1 MVHLIPVRLISA
13 RRRAATRAA
22 ALAGCLALGG
32 SLLVATT
39 PTSAFGADAAEQVR
53 VDFSAP
59 TGAVHG
65 GATGVLYGLSD
76 HEVPTTAV
84 VAGAAPRTVTQMPEG
99 GLQHPNGGALSVSE
113 TFFAAG
119 GDDIYINIQDYYPKW
134 GYANAEDPPNT
145 YPGQADFLDKV
156 RTVVERVAREADP
169 DELDRYVFTPF
180 NEPDWIWY
188 GDWSAQRE
196 RFLADWEAAYELIH
210 EIIPGAR
217 IAGLGEANYNPQR
230 VTDFMTWAAERDVLP
245 DIMTWHELD
254 GEDLGTFSGHLE
266 HFRALEESLG
276 LPETPVNITEYS
288 PWRSD
293 TGVPGRMI
301 RWISLFETHKVD
313 AEMAYWTAAGNL
325 SDHTSRTQGG
335 NGAWWLL
342 KWYGDLTGQTVDMTV
357 PQPETPGTLQGLAA
371 LDEDRRTGTVLLG
384 GTDQAVTVDVEGLAP
399 SVFGTEVDVRLE
411 RTRFTGQEGLGG
423 APQTLSVDRVRVG
436 ADGTLDVDVPAGTE
450 MDAYQVTITPSAKGP
465 VPAADAAWS
474 QRTEAEAMRLGGG
487 AYAATQEGT
496 YATSG
501 GQDVR
506 GLNTAA
512 GSLTWDVDVAAA
524 GTYRLDVYHGTGA
537 TVPGQ
542 SRSRTSGRHALYV
555 GDRLDQVVQYSST
568 LTDTYK
574 GLTSVLVELPAGT
587 STLSL
592 RTSADGGASALP
604 GSDLAI
610 DVVDLVAV
618 DGPETSA
625 YPSSSARTTG
635 DATVRPSDGGRLHL
649 APGARAEFFVV
660 AQEDGYYTLDVD
672 TGSAAGGGAYG
683 LAVDGRAIEGAA
695 TRPGR
700 DGRTTV
706 TLHLGRGMHQ
716 VHITAE
722 RRLGIDGL
730 RLTRDTAADEHAT
743 VVQAEDP
750 SVRRS
755 EGATVETPP
764 AASGSNVQGE
774 YVGWLTAGRT
784 ITVPRPEGAAPGDY
798 DIGVTYANADKFT
811 GHPYNAD
818 IISRTADIHEE
829 GSDTTSTVAYQHT
842 YSDYNFWT
850 RTTPLRL
857 TTADGDIVIGNPDGD
872 APNIDAVT
880 IAPFVIA
887 VTTTPR

>member
-1 MVHLIPVRLISA
+1 MVHLIPG
-13 RRRAATRAA
+13 RRQAAGRAA
-22 ALAGCLALGG
+22 ALASCLALGG
-32 SLLVATT
+32 SLLVATS
-39 PTSAFGADAAEQVR
+39 PPSAFGADATEQLS

-76 HEVPTTAV
+76 DEVPTTAV

-99 GLQHPNGGALSVSE
+99 GLQHPNGGALSVSD
-113 TFFAAG
+113 TFFASG

-134 GYANAEDPPNT
+134 GYANAEDPANT
-145 YPGQADFLDKV
+145 YPGQADFLAKV

-188 GDWSAQRE
+188 GNWGAQRE
-196 RFLADWEAAYELIH
+196 RFFADWEAAYDLIH
-210 EIIPGAR
+210 EIIPEAR
-217 IAGLGEANYNPQR
+217 IAGLGEANYNRQR

-254 GEDLGTFSGHLE
+254 RDDLSTFSGHLA
-266 HFRALEESLG
+266 HFRALEQTLG
-276 LPETPVNITEYS
+276 LPEMPVNITEYS

-293 TGVPGRMI
+293 TGVPGRML

-342 KWYGDLTGQTVDMTV
+342 KWYGDLSGQTVEAV
-357 PQPETPGTLQGLAA
+357 APQPETPGTLQGLAA

-384 GTDQAVTVDVEGLAP
+384 GTGSAVTVDVEGLAP

-411 RTRFTGQEGLGG
+411 RTRFTGQEGLSG
-423 APQTLSVDRVRVG
+423 APQTLSVERVRVG
-436 ADGTLDVDVPAGTE
+436 ATGALEVDVPAGTE
-450 MDAYQVTITPSAKGP
+450 MDAYQVTITPSAAGP
-465 VPAADAAWS
+465 VPTADAPWS
-474 QRTEAEAMRLGGG
+474 QTTEAEATRLAGG
-487 AYAATQEGT
+487 ARAAAQNGT

-506 GLNTAA
+506 GLTTAA
-512 GSLTWDVDVAAA
+512 GSLSWDVDVPTA

-537 TVPGQ
+537 NVPGQ
-542 SRSRTSGRHALYV
+542 TRSRTSGRHALYV

-574 GLTSVLVELPAGT
+574 GLTSVLVELPAGV

-592 RTSADGGASALP
+592 RTSADGGATALP
-604 GSDLAI
+604 GSNVAI
-610 DVVDLVAV
+610 DFVDLVAV

-625 YPSSSARTTG
+625 YPASSARTTG
-635 DATVRPSDGGRLHL
+635 EVKVLPSDGGRLHL
-649 APGARAEFFVV
+649 APGARAEFFVA
-660 AQEDGYYTLDVD
+660 AQEDGYYQLQVE
-672 TGSAAGGGAYG
+672 TGSAGGGGAYG
-683 LAVDGRAIEGAA
+683 LAVDGRPIDGA
-695 TRPGR
+695 TSRPGV

-716 VHITAE
+716 VHVTAQG
-722 RRLGIDGL
+722 RLGIDGL
-730 RLTRDTAADEHAT
+730 TLTRDPGSDTNAT
-743 VVQAEDP
+743 TVQAEDP

-755 EGATVETPP
+755 TGTTVEAPP
-764 AASGSNVQGE
+764 AAAGSNVQGR

-784 ITVPRPEGAAPGDY
+784 ITVPRPQGAEPGAY

-829 GSDTTSTVAYQHT
+829 GTDATSTVAYQHT

-850 RTTPLRL
+850 RTTPLTL
-857 TTADGDIVIGNPDGD
+857 TPQGGDIVIGNPDGD
-872 APNIDAVT
+872 APNIDAIT
-880 IAPFVIA
+880 IAPFVID
-887 VTTTPR
+887 VTNERR